1 MKIQHKIDWRNP
13 EERLAFENEL
23 KSARCYKKK
32 RPCLEKIGW
41 FISVFLLQL
50 VVIVSLYGPC
60 AYFIVSLATAKKK
73 EEELVLM
80 QKCRNATISQEKCNS
95 KKMVYYDLL
104 NYILINLYPFL
115 TCFCQG
121 TAYLCACLWHVTTYR
136 FWNLLGGIIACL
148 CLPVDILI
156 FYVEPLGFAG
166 TTAAMVLGFIPF
178 CIIIADAAFPI
189 KSINVAANGKKIQ
202 VNRNSWT
209 GDISISYN
217 QRYNFVAR
225 ITWKGWVA
233 FSTVALCIPLFKGST
248 FQENALGIVIM
259 SLEGVPHMISLA
271 LAMIHW
277 ESSFEQYGFEM
288 FVSLVD
294 VPLVLWYLSFYCSPG
309 TKNAVI
315 GKLLVNYI
323 SIAIS
328 RYEDYS
334 EKYIYVE
341 CNVTETER
349 SELQNIEIKYLK
361 RCGLTY
367 DVSKV
372 INVSA
377 HQIFSIIACPCVGVW
392 ESFKAINYAFI
403 RDLNRS

>member
-23 KSARCYKKK
+23 NSARCYKKK
-32 RPCLEKIGW
+32 RPFIEKVGW
-41 FISVFLLQL
+41 FVSVFLLQL
-50 VVIVSLYGPC
+50 VIIVSLYGPC

-80 QKCRNATISQEKCNS
+80 QKCRNATIYLEKCDS

-156 FYVEPLGFAG
+156 FYVEPLGFVG
-166 TTAAMVLGFIPF
+166 TTASMVLGFIPF

-189 KSINVAANGKKIQ
+189 KSINVVANGKKIQ

-209 GDISISYN
+209 EDISISYN

-225 ITWKGWVA
+225 TTLKGWTA
-233 FSTVALCIPLFKGST
+233 FSTLALCIALFKGPT
-248 FQENALGIVIM
+248 VNENALGAVIFALVCIPQMISM
-259 SLEGVPHMISLA
+259 SLV
-271 LAMIHW
+271 MIHW
-277 ESSFEQYGFEM
+277 DANFDQNGFELFESS
-288 FVSLVD
+288 VD
-294 VPLVLWYLSFYCSPG
+294 MPLVLWYLSFYCSPR

-328 RYEDYS
+328 RYEDYAD
-334 EKYIYVE
+334 KYIYVE
-341 CNVTETER
+341 FDITETER
-349 SELQNIEIKYLK
+349 SELQDIEIKYLK

-377 HQIFSIIACPCVGVW
+377 HQIFSIFACPFVGLW

-403 RDLNRS
+403 RDLNKF